1 MALRIFANQSALW
14 ISIYV
19 KVKHQRPSSRAVAEG
34 DVRLLASLKTL
45 LLLYMI
51 ISIWT
56 IKVFN
61 DLNKKHKS
69 RVILHQNKCESWGGG
84 GFFYSKK
91 CMGEQCSLNIMFQ
104 AKIDVLP
111 FSIHSFIDILFKI
124 TWQPGRSRR
133 ILKVDNYYANKVKC
147 QIPKI

>member
-1 MALRIFANQSALW
+1 MHCEYQFMSKLNTRW
-14 ISIYV
+14 
-19 KVKHQRPSSRAVAEG
+19 PSSRAVAEG
-34 DVRLLASLKTL
+34 DVRLVASLKTL

-84 GFFYSKK
+84 GFF
-91 CMGEQCSLNIMFQ
+91 
-104 AKIDVLP
+104 
-111 FSIHSFIDILFKI
+111 LFKERYGWTMFTEHYVLSQNI
-124 TWQPGRSRR
+124 CLTILNSLFHWHFIQNNLATWQVKKDFKGRKLLR
-133 ILKVDNYYANKVKC
+133 Y
-147 QIPKI
+147 

>member
-1 MALRIFANQSALW
+1 M
-14 ISIYV
+14 
-19 KVKHQRPSSRAVAEG
+19 
-34 DVRLLASLKTL
+34 RLLASLKTL

-69 RVILHQNKCESWGGG
+69 KSNIAPKINVKVGVVE

-91 CMGEQCSLNIMFQ
+91 CMGEQFSLNIMFQ
-104 AKIDVLP
+104 AKIYVLP

-133 ILKVDNYYANKVKC
+133 ILKVEN
-147 QIPKI
+147 